1 MFNTHQREKHDSSLT
16 KNRGRI
22 REKLKREVLANFF
35 SPSSIYNDTE
45 VVGFNIWRVFVEGS
59 KMKII
64 KVVEIEV
71 EGERNRTDKFWF

>member
-1 MFNTHQREKHDSSLT
+1 MSN
-16 KNRGRI
+16 
-22 REKLKREVLANFF
+22 KREIKERSFSNFF
-35 SPSSIYNDTE
+35 SLSSIYNDTE

-71 EGERNRTDKFWF
+71 EGERNRTNKFWF